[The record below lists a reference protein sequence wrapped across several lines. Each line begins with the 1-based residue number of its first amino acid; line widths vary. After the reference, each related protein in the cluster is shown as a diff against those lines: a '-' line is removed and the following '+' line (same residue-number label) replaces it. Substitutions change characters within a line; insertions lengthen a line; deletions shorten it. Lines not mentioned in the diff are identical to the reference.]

1 MVKFS
6 IRIASE
12 EDYDSVLEMSQGI
25 YNGNDY
31 LPCIYHQWLKD
42 TNHHIFLG
50 ISDGNIVGLLVAYIN
65 DGNKTLIH
73 QALRIH
79 RNYRGKGFS
88 SKLIAEVNSWVRCN
102 YPTVVKIRSTVAVA
116 PPHEISHAIH
126 RKEGECVIVEKDALF
141 YYVEDKMP
149 LLQKLKKIVSHQL
162 FPCSKSNILQLVF
175 SESASDLFE
184 KNIHI
189 LNWVPYELIPSNIDE
204 MFNHDDYLFTDFN
217 PTEQMIG
224 SKPHIMSFSQSRIS
238 ASVGSPHW
246 NVTICTKDPVL
257 LRAHLLYQLITA
269 AKVMQESFLF
279 VVFLNTEIADHGKHL
294 MNEELQLE
302 PYKSY
307 VDGLK
312 LYEKELCM

>member
-25 YNGNDY
+25 YDGRDY

-42 TNHHIFLG
+42 TNHYVFLG
-50 ISDGNIVGLLVAYIN
+50 ISDGNIVGLLVAYIS
-65 DGNKTLIH
+65 DENKTLIH

-88 SKLIAEVNSWVRCN
+88 SKLTSEVNTWVRCN
-102 YPTVVKIRSTVAVA
+102 YPTVVKIRSAVAVA
-116 PPHEISHAIH
+116 PSHEITHAIH
-126 RKEGECVIVEKDALF
+126 GKEGEHVIVEKDALF

-149 LLQKLKKIVSHQL
+149 LLQKLKNVVSHQL
-162 FPCSKSNILQLVF
+162 FPCSKLNILQLVF

-189 LNWVPYELIPSNIDE
+189 LKWVPYELIPSNIDE
-204 MFNHDDYLFTDFN
+204 MFNHDDYLFIDFN

-224 SKPHIMSFSQSRIS
+224 SKPHLMSFSQSRIS
-238 ASVGSPHW
+238 AGRKSTLECDNLHQRSSSVTSSLALSINYSCQG
-246 NVTICTKDPVL
+246 NAGKF
-257 LRAHLLYQLITA
+257 
-269 AKVMQESFLF
+269 SFCCIFKYRNSRPWKTFDERRTSTRTL
-279 VVFLNTEIADHGKHL
+279 
-294 MNEELQLE
+294 
-302 PYKSY
+302 
-307 VDGLK
+307 
-312 LYEKELCM
+312 